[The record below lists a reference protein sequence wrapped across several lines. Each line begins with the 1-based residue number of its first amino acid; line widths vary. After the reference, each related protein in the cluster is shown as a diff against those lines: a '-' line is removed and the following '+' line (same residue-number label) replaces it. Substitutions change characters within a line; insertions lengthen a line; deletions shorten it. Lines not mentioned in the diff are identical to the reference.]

1 MEEERVGERLA
12 AFRTRAG
19 LSQSAL
25 AASVSLLGGH
35 GWTQTTVS
43 SLERGERVLRV
54 SELES
59 VVIALGTTVQE
70 FVIWGDEETAAMA
83 ENVRALRESHFRL
96 CQALLKFV
104 EAHMRF
110 DEIPESARSSGEK
123 NRSLELGMAQSC
135 TVRRAA
141 EAVAS
146 DLNRRDR
153 SGDKPWSPDD
163 ILSM

>member
-1 MEEERVGERLA
+1 MGKREEERVGERLA
-12 AFRTRAG
+12 AFRARAG

-59 VVIALGTTVQE
+59 VAIALGTTVQE
-70 FVIWGDEETAAMA
+70 FVLWDDEETAAMA
-83 ENVRALRESHFRL
+83 ESVRALRESHFRL

-104 EAHMRF
+104 EARMRF
-110 DEIPESARSSGEK
+110 DEIPEPARSSGKEI
-123 NRSLELGMAQSC
+123 G
-135 TVRRAA
+135 RAH
-141 EAVAS
+141 V
-146 DLNRRDR
+146 
-153 SGDKPWSPDD
+153 
-163 ILSM
+163 